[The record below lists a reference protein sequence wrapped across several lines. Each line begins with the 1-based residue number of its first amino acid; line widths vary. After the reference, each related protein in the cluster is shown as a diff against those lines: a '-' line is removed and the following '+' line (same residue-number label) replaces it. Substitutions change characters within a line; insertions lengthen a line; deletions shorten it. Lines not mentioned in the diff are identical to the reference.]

1 MVYALNLLEGVSL
14 LKNSLY
20 ACFGPRSSP
29 KHTVLGAFWSFWSL
43 ISSNF
48 ELSSDLAGVFYELRV
63 DGVLRSTQNAY
74 STT

>member
-29 KHTVLGAFWSFWSL
+29 KRTVLGAFWSFWSL

-48 ELSSDLAGVFYELRV
+48 ELSSDFFNRLTP
-63 DGVLRSTQNAY
+63 STRLGE
-74 STT
+74 